1 MRRASWAYHAIC
13 TTLAAT
19 AVAAGVAACGRHSDR
34 SVDSAGGAAAMPAD
48 TGVLQPTGSTMAVG
62 PLIYVTKTDDKSVH
76 DATQLQLTEPRM
88 RQFMAAA
95 ESLNALR
102 GRDARV
108 QQLTQTNLQNAGSTE
123 LDAGLRMLES
133 DTGIV
138 RAVQSS
144 GLSVRDY
151 YVTGIAI
158 ASAMHYVQA
167 PNAAPPT
174 PSAEANAKLLRAH
187 QPELQ
192 RIVVLDQGGVVVT
205 PTPLRDTSSRDTT
218 ARH

>member
-1 MRRASWAYHAIC
+1 MTTASWTRRARRAALITTAI
-13 TTLAAT
+13 AA
-19 AVAAGVAACGRHSDR
+19 VAACGRHDDR
-34 SVDSAGGAAAMPAD
+34 NVDSAGGAAAMPSD
-48 TGVLQPTGSTMAVG
+48 TGMLRSTAVTMAVG

-76 DATQLQLTEPRM
+76 DATQLELTEQRLK
-88 RQFMAAA
+88 QFMAAA
-95 ESLNALR
+95 ESLSALR

-108 QQLTQTNLQNAGSTE
+108 QQLEHTNLTDAGSPQ

-138 RAVQSS
+138 RAVQSA

-151 YVTGIAI
+151 YVTGITI
-158 ASAMHYVQA
+158 ASAMHYMQD
-167 PNAAPPT
+167 PKAAPPT
-174 PSAEANAKLLRAH
+174 PSEESNAKLLRAH

-192 RIVVLDQGGVVVT
+192 RIQVLDQGGVIVT
-205 PTPLRDTSSRDTT
+205 PNSSTDTAANRDTS

>member
-1 MRRASWAYHAIC
+1 MTRTSWTRRAIG
-13 TTLAAT
+13 TTLVMA
-19 AVAAGVAACGRHSDR
+19 AVAASAAACGRHDDR
-34 SVDSAGGAAAMPAD
+34 NIDSAGGAAAVPHD
-48 TGVLQPTGSTMAVG
+48 TGVLQPTAAVPAVG

-76 DATQLQLTEPRM
+76 DATQLQLTEQRM
-88 RQFMAAA
+88 KQFMTAA

-108 QQLTQTNLQNAGSTE
+108 QQLESTNLENAGSTE
-123 LDAGLRMLES
+123 LNAGLKMLES

-138 RAVQSS
+138 RAVQSA

-151 YVTGIAI
+151 YVTGITI
-158 ASAMHYVQA
+158 ADAMHYEQD

-187 QPELQ
+187 QSDLQ
-192 RIVVLDQGGVVVT
+192 RIQVLDQGGVVVT
-205 PTPLRDTSSRDTT
+205 PTSGGDTTKRDTT
-218 ARH
+218 TRR